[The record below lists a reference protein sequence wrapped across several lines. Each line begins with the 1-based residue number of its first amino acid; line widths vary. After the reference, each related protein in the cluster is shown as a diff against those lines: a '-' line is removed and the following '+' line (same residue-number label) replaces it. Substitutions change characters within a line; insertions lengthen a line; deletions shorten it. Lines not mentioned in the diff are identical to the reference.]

1 MFSVLHSRKGNNM
14 AKYQQGDVLF
24 VEVDE
29 HKWIIEEDNRTSKD
43 NVKDKLYK
51 MTPTRNMRTKFYAST
66 KYMNESVT
74 GGNKENLTV
83 AFGEATGHS
92 HKFNMVNHDSKIAI
106 MSFGQRSTSV
116 GQIPEFVN
124 ITGGPATIKHEEHAA
139 LTIPEGHYKVSIVKE
154 YDHMAGRAR
163 FVVD

>member
-1 MFSVLHSRKGNNM
+1 M

-29 HKWIIEEDNRTSKD
+29 HKWVIEADNRNNNDNEEDKQ
-43 NVKDKLYK
+43 YK
-51 MTPTRNMRTKFYAST
+51 MTPTRDMRAKFYAST
-66 KYMNESVT
+66 KYMNECVT
-74 GGNKENLTV
+74 GGNKTDLTV
-83 AFGEATGHS
+83 AHGEATGHS

-124 ITGGPATIKHEEHAA
+124 ITGGPAIIKHEEHAA

-163 FVVD
+163 YVVD